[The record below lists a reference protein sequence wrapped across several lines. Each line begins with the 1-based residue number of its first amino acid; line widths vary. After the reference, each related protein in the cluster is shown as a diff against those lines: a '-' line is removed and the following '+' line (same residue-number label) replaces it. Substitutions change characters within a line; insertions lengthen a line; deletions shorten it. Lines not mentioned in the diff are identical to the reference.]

1 MSKSSLAHASPNIKF
16 SRRERTMP
24 KSNWYCAALAKWPRD
39 RAGYHPAHGRLL
51 GCPAGVPEKLHVTA
65 CTSRSF
71 HVVPDAPLPL
81 RGDSCFVVACYWRA
95 LMSALWRW
103 CTLITRALSAQ
114 GHNGIAWATLDSQ
127 KQAAQ
132 RSLSSSVPRTL
143 AFTAPPASSPQS
155 SHFSACGQA
164 EKKQQHPSLQ
174 HSMLSLAPCRGR

>member
-95 LMSALWRW
+95 LLSALCAL
-103 CTLITRALSAQ
+103 CTKRRCRLSAQ
-114 GHNGIAWATLDSQ
+114 GHNGIAWSTLDSQ

-132 RSLSSSVPRTL
+132 RKNLPSPVPRIV
-143 AFTAPPASSPQS
+143 AFTAPPGSIPQRW
-155 SHFSACGQA
+155 HFSSNFLA
-164 EKKQQHPSLQ
+164 ELKQ
-174 HSMLSLAPCRGR
+174 